1 MKDPAFLFYPGDYI
15 CETMGMSR
23 IERDCFMD
31 LILLQFNHYHFTAHQ
46 AENVLK
52 EDFAGVWLNIKER
65 FIQEGEYYFNVSIR
79 TAIAKRKAYVKSR
92 QEIAMSGKKKKK
104 AQPGETRSSLFRIRE
119 ISEPGKSHEKEE
131 HIPVQKRKHLSP
143 ALIMNGIIE
152 IWDQSSEAV
161 KKEFKQAIWDGFF
174 LDKTWITETCKVS
187 GYNAKSFEAA
197 LKEFLKDQGATD
209 DIARG
214 MKALKRHFINK
225 FKKRITA

>member
-104 AQPGETRSSLFRIRE
+104 AQPGENPELPLPDTGDIRTRKEPRKRRTYTCAEAKASFAGADHEWNYRDMGSELGSCEEGIQTGDMGWLLF
-119 ISEPGKSHEKEE
+119 G
-131 HIPVQKRKHLSP
+131 
-143 ALIMNGIIE
+143 
-152 IWDQSSEAV
+152 
-161 KKEFKQAIWDGFF
+161 
-174 LDKTWITETCKVS
+174 
-187 GYNAKSFEAA
+187 
-197 LKEFLKDQGATD
+197 
-209 DIARG
+209 
-214 MKALKRHFINK
+214 
-225 FKKRITA
+225 